1 MTLEQGVRAAAIA
14 DTDVNALVSGR
25 IYHERMPQKATMPAI
40 VFSRVSTSQ
49 NSLLDG
55 VDTLTQVRIQFDIY
69 GDTSSSVRDL
79 ATKVRTLYNGHR
91 GDLGGAAV
99 QFATLDSELDSGFFD
114 GDEERRRIITDFIFW
129 LHE

>member
-1 MTLEQGVRAAAIA
+1 MTLEQGIRAASIA

-55 VDTLTQVRIQFDIY
+55 VDTLTQARIQFDIY

-79 ATKVRTLYNGHR
+79 ATKVRALFNGHR

-114 GDEERRRIITDFIFW
+114 GDEERRRIMTDFIFW

>member
-1 MTLEQGVRAAAIA
+1 MTLEQGIRAASIA

-25 IYHERMPQKATMPAI
+25 IYHERMPQNSTMPAI

-55 VDTLTQVRIQFDIY
+55 VDTLTQARIQFDIY

-79 ATKVRTLYNGHR
+79 ATKVRALFNGHR